1 MALTTLDQI
10 QAHASGLERQR
21 RIYTGLGVAIFV
33 VLVVL
38 GFGAAEEMN
47 SGGFVDGLS
56 KFFDYPRNIVIETGE
71 AGTGWFERL
80 WVYLPALIETINM
93 AAVATIFG
101 TVFAMF
107 LSFAA
112 TRGLQVWPPLVPV
125 ARRIM
130 DITRAF
136 PELIIALFLI
146 FMLGSSPV
154 PAIIAVAF
162 HTAGALG
169 KLFSEVNEN
178 IDRGP
183 LEGMTAAGASWSKRM
198 RWAVLPQVLPNYTS
212 YMLLRF
218 EINIRASAI
227 LGFVGAGGIGT
238 ELRKAISWAN
248 GADIAALFVLLF
260 VTIMIIDQ
268 TSGYLRRRLVGGM
281 FGGGH

>member
-1 MALTTLDQI
+1 MTTVDQL
-10 QAHASGLERQR
+10 QAHASSLERR
-21 RIYTGLGVAIFV
+21 RRFYTGLGAAIFAL
-33 VLVVL
+33 LVVL
-38 GFGAAEEMN
+38 GFIGAEEMN
-47 SGGFVDGLS
+47 SGGFIQGLDN
-56 KFFDYPRNIVIETGE
+56 FFDYPRAIVVETAD
-71 AGTGWFERL
+71 AGTGWFDLL

-101 TVFAMF
+101 TVFAVV
-107 LSFAA
+107 LSFAG
-112 TRGLQVWPPLVPV
+112 TRGLQVWPPIVPV

-130 DITRAF
+130 DVTRAF
-136 PELIIALFLI
+136 PELILALFLI
-146 FMLGSSPV
+146 FVLGSSPV

-183 LEGMTAAGASWSKRM
+183 LEGMTAAGASWTKRM

-260 VTIMIIDQ
+260 LTIMVIDQ
-268 TSGYLRRRLVGGM
+268 ISGRLRRRLVGGM
-281 FGGGH
+281 FAGAR

>member
-93 AAVATIFG
+93 A
-101 TVFAMF
+101 
-107 LSFAA
+107 
-112 TRGLQVWPPLVPV
+112 
-125 ARRIM
+125 
-130 DITRAF
+130 
-136 PELIIALFLI
+136 
-146 FMLGSSPV
+146 
-154 PAIIAVAF
+154 AVAF